1 VASDEEEA
9 LIAREL
15 ELARQFVRDV
25 VEGVWQQPIAD
36 ADVERAARRVLEVME
51 G

>member
-1 VASDEEEA
+1 MTSPEEDA
-9 LIAREL
+9 NIAREL

-25 VEGVWQQPIAD
+25 VEGIWQQKMAD
-36 ADVERAARRVLEVME
+36 ADVERAARRLLEVME